1 MSKCSINVKKI
12 AKKFVDKQHT
22 LSDLER
28 VVLLYVY
35 YNELLE
41 DIDQDNEEDV
51 ALEEEII
58 NEWVTNLFFP
68 PEDAID
74 VELAALS
81 VLGSK

>member
-1 MSKCSINVKKI
+1 MSKCSINVEKI

-35 YNELLE
+35 YNELLG
-41 DIDQDNEEDV
+41 DIDQDNDDDLE
-51 ALEEEII
+51 LEEEII

-68 PEDAID
+68 SEDDID
-74 VELAALS
+74 VELAAMS